1 MVTKEHR
8 GIKTTYPNKFYIIG
22 STQEQIDKE
31 LKEFIKEHGTEDN
44 HIMIYQ
50 NNTVPNKENLR
61 PEFSYEVIIVSKEE
75 YRRSIFSFYKR
86 AW

>member
-8 GIKTTYPNKFYIIG
+8 GIKTTESNKFYIVR
-22 STQEQIDKE
+22 SSQEQINKE
-31 LKEFIKEHGTEDN
+31 LKEFIKEHGTKDN

-75 YRRSIFSFYKR
+75 YGRKIFVFYKR
-86 AW
+86 VW